1 MRALKNSDERDS
13 SRYDWK
19 SLVFVQKEKKSSE
32 KQQTIRLIFTVWE
45 TGLKLP
51 GPYKNRGRLL
61 VCRHYTLAI

>member
-1 MRALKNSDERDS
+1 MIGKVL
-13 SRYDWK
+13 
-19 SLVFVQKEKKSSE
+19 SLSKKKKKSSE